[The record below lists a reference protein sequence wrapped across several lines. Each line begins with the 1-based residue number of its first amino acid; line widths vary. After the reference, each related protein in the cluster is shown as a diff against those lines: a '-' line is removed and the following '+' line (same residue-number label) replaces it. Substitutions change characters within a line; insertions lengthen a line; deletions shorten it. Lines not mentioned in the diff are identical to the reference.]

1 MTAAMAALATGSDQV
16 AGDNAAFQSLFFVG
30 LLLFVITLIL
40 NVFGDAFVR
49 RVRQTY

>member
-1 MTAAMAALATGSDQV
+1 MTAAMALATGSDQV

-30 LLLFVITLIL
+30 LVLFLMTLLL
-40 NVFGDAFVR
+40 NLVGDTFVR